1 MTAVPAA
8 IDGLLSLARSSSL
21 IGGAG
26 VRIDDGPWLSP
37 PPDAELLVVGW
48 LPIEGPTVAWVEDL
62 AGLDSVSETF
72 DIHNLLRVWRPDTVL
87 KSARDRVDDLLEAL
101 RAAVRADQSLRGAVG
116 FSRVVAS
123 HMTSSQNSEGCSV
136 SIEFAV
142 QCRVF

>member
-1 MTAVPAA
+1 MTAVPGA

-87 KSARDRVDDLLEAL
+87 KSARDRVDYLLEAL